1 MSLRAGLAEYQ
12 SFAFV
17 QSAHI
22 APAPTP
28 GTWRHTP
35 PEASRFRF
43 TESQTY
49 SYSYEYLSSCST
61 SCSDE
66 VLSALSDPEAFCSVD
81 DLSCLSE
88 CPSDLYFLE
97 AYCACKIGTQSNA
110 INYDFYGS
118 EKYCCG
124 SDECQSAVLTFYG
137 EAIGADATDLTS
149 WLDAECNGVSCHS
162 PTPAPSTASTAT
174 VSVALWLEASTALP
188 STAEE
193 NTLKTQIETATGYP
207 QSAITNFAVT
217 SEQIAR
223 RLLANQATFEETKS
237 IFQNIDLT
245 RSNEDGMTEHMP
257 PHLRTAQFH
266 HSAVAAAAAPSYLL
280 VLPGAKAP
288 PHNAATRL
296 KHGHSVRKLATYEW
310 VVSFDLTVDLADH
323 SSLNT
328 APDFAASVSE
338 DLSSDSFATALVAAL
353 PGVVSSVNTVTASV
367 AHTRKPTLAPV
378 SLPAALPTAMP
389 QIAEDTT
396 TAQGSALL
404 LLIGCFAGALLLIAA
419 SLRMRHVLKV
429 RHLKAEENVTDALA
443 NASNGDGKNSQNR
456 MSSDAAPM
464 NSTSKRNIIAS
475 PPSTARLPDKHVL
488 ASTPLDGVQG
498 GNSSTAD
505 AADMA
510 APPLIHRSS
519 GESSKSMLSSFDDS
533 SVLSGATSTSSGS
546 PGEGAKKTGLYSRGR
561 SRGTKF

>member
-43 TESQTY
+43 TESQPY

-61 SCSDE
+61 SCSD
-66 VLSALSDPEAFCSVD
+66 ALSDPDAFCSVD

-97 AYCACKIGTQSNA
+97 AYCACNIETQSNA

-118 EKYCCG
+118 EEYCCG

-149 WLDAECNGVSCHS
+149 WLDAECSGVSCHS

-174 VSVALWLEASTALP
+174 VSVALSLEASTALP

-193 NTLKTQIETATGYP
+193 STLKTQIATATGYP
-207 QSAITNFAVT
+207 QSAITNFAVI

-237 IFQNIDLT
+237 IFQNVDLT
-245 RSNEDGMTEHMP
+245 GSNEDGMTEHMP

-266 HSAVAAAAAPSYLL
+266 HSAVAAAAAPRDRLA
-280 VLPGAKAP
+280 LPGAKAP

-328 APDFAASVSE
+328 ALDFAASVSE
-338 DLSSDSFATALVAAL
+338 DLSSDSFATALVDAL

-389 QIAEDTT
+389 QIADDTT
-396 TAQGSALL
+396 AAQGSALL
-404 LLIGCFAGALLLIAA
+404 LLIGCIAGALLLIVA
-419 SLRMRHVLKV
+419 SLRMRHVLNV
-429 RHLKAEENVTDALA
+429 RHLKAEENITDVLA
-443 NASNGDGKNSQNR
+443 NASNGDGKNAQNR
-456 MSSDAAPM
+456 KSSDAAPM
-464 NSTSKRNIIAS
+464 NSTPKRNIVAP
-475 PPSTARLPDKHVL
+475 PPSTARLPGRHVL
-488 ASTPLDGVQG
+488 ASTPLDGAQG
-498 GNSSTAD
+498 GNSSSAD
-505 AADMA
+505 AADAA
-510 APPLIHRSS
+510 APPFLIHPSS
-519 GESSKSMLSSFDDS
+519 GESSISMLSAFDDS
-533 SVLSGATSTSSGS
+533 SVLSGATSTSAGS
-546 PGEGAKKTGLYSRGR
+546 PGEGAKKTGLSSRGR